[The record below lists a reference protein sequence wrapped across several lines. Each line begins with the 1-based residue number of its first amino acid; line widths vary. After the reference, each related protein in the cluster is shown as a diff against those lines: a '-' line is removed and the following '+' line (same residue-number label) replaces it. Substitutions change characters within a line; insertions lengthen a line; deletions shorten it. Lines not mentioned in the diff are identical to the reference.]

1 MAQYSK
7 QTNAFLASGTSVF
20 EVGMQADENGV
31 LWNTRY
37 GKDAWGRPKSIT
49 DYSLF
54 SATWT
59 FGIPARV
66 WEEITL
72 DLSTPGSP
80 VITRQPTFSN
90 VSSRKGMLSVTGS
103 SSANVGTVLRSK
115 LYPRYQ
121 PNRGHLYSTAVTCPN
136 PTLSG
141 YRTWGIGTA
150 YNDVSFK
157 LTGDGSNWDLR
168 VVRERDDVVEDD
180 VSITS
185 LLPEGF
191 DPSKGH
197 VYDIQYQWRGA
208 GSFMFFVDLKLVY
221 TIQLLGTQD
230 YLTVTDPALPVSYV
244 CMPAEDSST
253 MELLSGCVDVT
264 SEGGQ
269 AQKTLFGSIDTGD
282 TLLTCGNSTTDTAV
296 LALYVPRDITYNG
309 NTVLYSRGVI
319 VDKLVTWTRDESL
332 TKVFSLNTVSS
343 NNVAAIAANTN
354 PLIGWAQ
361 VPDSN
366 MFYMRGGTSTA
377 LNTAFQADKTAGV
390 ASKVVQEW
398 ADLDVKNVITNDS
411 RNSDFQVAPGD
422 ILVITVRAITTN
434 VKTSATLYYSE
445 EL

>member
-7 QTNAFLASGTSVF
+7 QTNAFLPSGTSVF

-37 GKDAWGRPKSIT
+37 AKDAYGRPKSIT

-59 FGIPARV
+59 FGLPSRV
-66 WEEITL
+66 WDELTL
-72 DLSTPGSP
+72 DLTTPASP
-80 VITRQPTFSN
+80 VITRLAVFSN
-90 VSSRKGMLSVTGS
+90 ATSREGMLSVKGT

-121 PNRGHLYSTAVTCPN
+121 PNRGHLYSTAVACPG

-141 YRTWGIGTA
+141 YRTWGLGTD

-157 LTGDGSNWDLR
+157 LTGDGSDWDLR
-168 VVRERDDVVEDD
+168 VIRERDNTVEDD
-180 VSITS
+180 VSIKS

-197 VYDIQYQWRGA
+197 IYDIQYEWRGV

-221 TIQLLGTQD
+221 TMELLGTQD
-230 YLTVTDPALPVSYV
+230 YLSITDPALPVTYV
-244 CMPAEDSST
+244 CMPTENSST
-253 MELLSGCVDVT
+253 MELLAGCVDVT

-269 AQKTLFGSIDTGD
+269 PQRTLFGTIDTGD
-282 TLLTCGNSTTDTAV
+282 TLLTCGNSSTDTAV
-296 LALYVPRDITYNG
+296 LALYVPREITYNG
-309 NTVLYSRGVI
+309 NTILYSRGAI
-319 VDKLVTWTRDESL
+319 TDKLVTWTRDESL
-332 TKVFSLNTVSS
+332 TKAFSLNTVNA
-343 NNVAAIAANTN
+343 NNVSSIAANTD
-354 PLIGWAQ
+354 PLVGWAQ
-361 VPDSN
+361 IPDSN
-366 MFYMRGGTSTA
+366 MLYMRGGKTTA
-377 LNTAFQADKTAGV
+377 LDVAFQADKTAGV
-390 ASKVVQEW
+390 ASKIVQEW
-398 ADLDVKNVITNDS
+398 SDLDVKNIITNDS
-411 RNSDFQVAPGD
+411 RNSDFQIAPGD

-434 VKTSATLYYSE
+434 VKTSASLYYSE